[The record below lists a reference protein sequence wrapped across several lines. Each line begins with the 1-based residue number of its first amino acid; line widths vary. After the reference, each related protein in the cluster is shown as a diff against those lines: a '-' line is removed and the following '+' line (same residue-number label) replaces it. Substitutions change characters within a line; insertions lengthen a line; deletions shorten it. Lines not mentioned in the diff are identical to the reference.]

1 MLFGDGAGAAVLGEG
16 DGLRSIRITT
26 SGNMDVLRI
35 PNVQGNSPFGETKDC
50 ESYLFMDGQE
60 VYKFAVNAMCNDI
73 RTVIKEAGL
82 TEDDVDF
89 VLPHQA
95 NLRIIETAKKRL
107 GIPPEKFHVNIS
119 RYGNTSSAGV
129 AILMDEMHRA
139 GAFHPGDVL
148 VISTFGGGLTT
159 GACTLVWTV

>member
-1 MLFGDGAGAAVLGEG
+1 MSKLLDWKDRRICVLFGDGAGAAVLGEG

-73 RTVIKEAGL
+73 RTVIRC
-82 TEDDVDF
+82 V
-89 VLPHQA
+89 
-95 NLRIIETAKKRL
+95 
-107 GIPPEKFHVNIS
+107 
-119 RYGNTSSAGV
+119 
-129 AILMDEMHRA
+129 
-139 GAFHPGDVL
+139 
-148 VISTFGGGLTT
+148 
-159 GACTLVWTV
+159 